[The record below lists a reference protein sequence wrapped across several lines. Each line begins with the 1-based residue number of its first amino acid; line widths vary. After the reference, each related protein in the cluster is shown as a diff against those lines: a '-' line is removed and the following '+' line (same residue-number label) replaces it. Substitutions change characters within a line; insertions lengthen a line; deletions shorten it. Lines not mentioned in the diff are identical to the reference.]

1 LTSWWSFG
9 FGRVGEDAAEVS
21 VSEPMAVA
29 FEGDEIGVMD
39 EPVDHGGGNDV
50 VAEYLSHR
58 PKALLLVTMRLAR
71 S

>member
-1 LTSWWSFG
+1 
-9 FGRVGEDAAEVS
+9 
-21 VSEPMAVA
+21 
-29 FEGDEIGVMD
+29 MD
-39 EPVDHGGGNDV
+39 EPVDHGDGNDV